1 MAKMWIQ
8 VDIQVEADESLEAD
22 KLPKALILDIL
33 RNIDSSDILDW
44 LGEWAKTDT
53 NS

>member
-8 VDIQVEADESLEAD
+8 VDIEVEADESLEPGN
-22 KLPKALILDIL
+22 LPKELILDIL
-33 RNIDSSDILDW
+33 RNMDSSGVLDW
-44 LGEWAKTDT
+44 LGEWAKTDI